1 MNFGVQTPGSAPGDD
16 RDLKL
21 HLPTYALTRRALPAG
36 ANWLNWSAP
45 TASWLRLMVLTGFLG
60 LCVLTFF
67 AIEQPIETYHSNL
80 RLGAD
85 SHTYF
90 AFAQTLQQNGTRN
103 VEFIGLGA
111 NFIGPVVL
119 ALLLK
124 TPFWVMVANIAMF
137 LFAIEICAPVNGLS
151 RTSLGLLLALN
162 ATTLVSLVT
171 LNKEIFAL
179 TASLLLCRYIY
190 TDSKSKLLLAA
201 ILIIGLMARW
211 EQSVITLMFLFFTRQ
226 GSFFRRHPYAALLLL
241 IAIITVAYPL
251 ALNSRS
257 VDLTAFTD
265 QAQSGNSILV
275 LDHVQSSYGFPL
287 VVIPKAAMS
296 LFGDALTPSYW
307 LTDYLHQDFTDLANS
322 LVIRLHCLA
331 MLLVFLAALCK
342 GRLKMSRPLP
352 FFMALYLIITAANP
366 FTQPRYEYPIY
377 VLLCFE
383 LARREWTRRPA
394 RLRVNLRQPHRRM
407 AQSKLAEEG

>member
-1 MNFGVQTPGSAPGDD
+1 M
-16 RDLKL
+16 
-21 HLPTYALTRRALPAG
+21 
-36 ANWLNWSAP
+36 
-45 TASWLRLMVLTGFLG
+45 ASWLRLLPLIGFLG
-60 LCVLTFF
+60 LCVVTFF
-67 AIEQPIETYHSNL
+67 TIEQPIETFHSNL

-90 AFAQTLQQNGTRN
+90 AFAEMLQQNGTHH

-111 NFIGPVVL
+111 NFIGPVAM
-119 ALLLK
+119 ALVLK
-124 TPFWVMVANIAMF
+124 TPLWVMVANIAIF
-137 LFAIEICAPVNGLS
+137 LFAIEMCAPVKGLS

-190 TDSKSKLLLAA
+190 SESKSKLLLGA
-201 ILIIGLMARW
+201 ILAIGLMARW
-211 EQSVITLMFLFFTRQ
+211 EQSAITLMFLFFRRD

-265 QAQSGNSILV
+265 QAESGNTILV
-275 LDHVQSSYGFPL
+275 LDHVQSSFGFPL
-287 VVIPKAAMS
+287 VVIPKAEMS
-296 LFGDALTPSYW
+296 LFGDVLTPGYW
-307 LTDYLHQDFTDLANS
+307 LTDYLHQVFTDLANS
-322 LVIRLHCLA
+322 LVIRQHCLT
-331 MLLVFLAALCK
+331 MLGVFLVALCK
-342 GRLKMSRPLP
+342 GKLKMSRPLP

-366 FTQPRYEYPIY
+366 FVQPRYEYPIY

-383 LARREWTRRPA
+383 LARREWTPGLFHTRGRLSALPA
-394 RLRVNLRQPHRRM
+394 ETGLP
-407 AQSKLAEEG
+407 G